1 MNATKLIV
9 NLLERS
15 YPIYIGKNIFSE
27 SVIRSY
33 VVGQQVLIVTNE
45 TVAPLYLDAVR
56 ANFQDLQCDELIL
69 PDGEIY
75 KTLETVNSIFD
86 ALVKH
91 KHIRSTT
98 LVALGGGV
106 IGDMTG
112 FAAACYQRGVNFIQL
127 PTTLLSQVDASVGG
141 KTGVNHPLAKNMIG
155 AFHQPKAVFIDL
167 ETLYTLPD
175 REYHC
180 GLAEIIKAALISD
193 SVFFEWLEDHIVQL
207 MARENTALQYAIEQA
222 CAIKVKIVV
231 ADEKEANVRALL
243 NLGHT
248 FGHAIEQVTHYSEW
262 LHGEAVAIGMVL
274 AAQYSAAIG
283 LIDNKIVMRIKN
295 ILTKAKLPIRFPNSI
310 AIEQMIACMDSDKK
324 KDNKGV
330 RLVLL
335 KEIGQAVLSQQVDPS
350 ILEET
355 LMENQQ
361 S

>member
-1 MNATKLIV
+1 MTATKLIV
-9 NLLERS
+9 NLPERS
-15 YPIYIGKNIFSE
+15 YPIYIGSNIFSE
-27 SVIRSY
+27 SFLRPY

-45 TVAPLYLDAVR
+45 TVAPLYLDKVR
-56 ANFQDLQCDELIL
+56 GNFKDLQCDQIVL
-69 PDGEIY
+69 PDGERY
-75 KTLETVNSIFD
+75 KTLETVSTIFD
-86 ALVKH
+86 ALIEK

-106 IGDMTG
+106 VGDMTG

-167 ETLYTLPD
+167 ETLQTLPS
-175 REYHC
+175 REYQA
-180 GLAEIIKAALISD
+180 GLAEIIKAALILD
-193 SVFFEWLEDHIVQL
+193 SEFFEWLEEHIPQL
-207 MARENTALQYAIEQA
+207 MARDKSVLQYAIEQA

-243 NLGHT
+243 NFGHT

-262 LHGEAVAIGMVL
+262 LHGEAVAIGIVL
-274 AAQYSAAIG
+274 AAQYSASIG
-283 LIDNKIVMRIKN
+283 LIDNKIVTRIKN
-295 ILTKAKLPIRFPNSI
+295 ILTSAKLPIRFPNSI
-310 AIEQMIACMDSDKK
+310 AIKQMIACMDSDKK
-324 KDNKGV
+324 KDNEGV

-355 LMENQQ
+355 LKQNQQ

>member
-1 MNATKLIV
+1 MTTIRLMV
-9 NLLERS
+9 NLPGRS
-15 YPIYIGKNIFSE
+15 YPIYIGNNIFSK
-27 SVIRSY
+27 SIIRPY

-45 TVAPLYLDAVR
+45 TVAPLYLGKVR
-56 ANFQDLQCDELIL
+56 VNFKDIQCDELIL

-75 KTLETVNSIFD
+75 KTLETVSDILD
-86 ALVKH
+86 ALVKN

-98 LVALGGGV
+98 LIALGGGV
-106 IGDMTG
+106 IGDMSG

-155 AFHQPKAVFIDL
+155 AFHQPQAVFIDL
-167 ETLYTLPD
+167 DTLQTLPD
-175 REYHC
+175 REYHA
-180 GLAEIIKAALISD
+180 GLAEVIKAALISD
-193 SVFFEWLEDHIVQL
+193 SVFFGWLEEHILQL
-207 MARENTALQYAIEQA
+207 MARDNKALQYAIEQA

-231 ADEKEANVRALL
+231 ADEKEANIRALL

-262 LHGEAVAIGMVL
+262 LHGEAVAIGIVL
-274 AAQYSAAIG
+274 AAEYSAAIG
-283 LIDNKIVMRIKN
+283 LVDNKIVTRIKN

-310 AIEQMIACMDSDKK
+310 AIKQMIACMDSDKK
-324 KDNKGV
+324 KNNKGV

-355 LMENQQ
+355 LKESQQ
-361 S
+361 L